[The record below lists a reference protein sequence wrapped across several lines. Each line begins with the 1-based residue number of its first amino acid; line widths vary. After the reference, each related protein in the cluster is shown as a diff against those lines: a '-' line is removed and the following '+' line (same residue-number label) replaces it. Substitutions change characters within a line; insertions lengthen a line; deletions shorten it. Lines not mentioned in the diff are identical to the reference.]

1 MSKFKVY
8 SARPFFFFFFFFP
21 LLSLALPSVT
31 VDSLKRDYVSGTQ
44 DSGGQMW

>member
-8 SARPFFFFFFFFP
+8 SARLFFLF

-31 VDSLKRDYVSGTQ
+31 VDSLTRDYVSGTQ
-44 DSGGQMW
+44 DSGGQM